1 MKRKGAG
8 AHNPSRIYELFR
20 RPYVYSVLVIFI
32 LYLAIVFIIG
42 NFPTTI
48 PLALLYAPLQTRIE
62 LLLSLLFSITIA
74 ALVACNVVLA
84 YLKYQ
89 ERKRCHAASA
99 VTGVGTLGGF
109 AAGLCPVCI
118 SGLLPIIFGFF
129 GVSFTFAVLPFKGL
143 ELQVLVIVLLTFNY
157 WYLRRK

>member
-89 ERKRCHAASA
+89 EQKKCHAASA
-99 VTGVGTLGGF
+99 VTSGDAWWIRCWSLSSLYFRVTSNHLWFLRGFVYICSLAFQGT
-109 AAGLCPVCI
+109 
-118 SGLLPIIFGFF
+118 
-129 GVSFTFAVLPFKGL
+129 
-143 ELQVLVIVLLTFNY
+143 
-157 WYLRRK
+157 